1 MNRRSVFNRRFT
13 AVSAA
18 VAVGIGMIWFSA
30 RAKAQEQSGP
40 GFLAFGVV
48 GIARGETERLNVV
61 TVGVQQEILM
71 ELSFLDSQ
79 GRTLARSVERV
90 APGRA
95 VFLDLHF
102 AEHSNG
108 SNHLA
113 VRALVRF
120 TAQASPGGYIL
131 PSVEVIDDVTGRTS
145 VMDPDPA
152 G

>member
-1 MNRRSVFNRRFT
+1 
-13 AVSAA
+13 
-18 VAVGIGMIWFSA
+18 
-30 RAKAQEQSGP
+30 
-40 GFLAFGVV
+40 
-48 GIARGETERLNVV
+48 V
-61 TVGVQQEILM
+61 TIGVQQEILM

-102 AEHSNG
+102 AENSAG

-120 TAQASPGGYIL
+120 AAQPGPGGYIL
-131 PSVEVIDDVTGRTS
+131 PSVEVIDDATGRTS
-145 VMDPDPA
+145 VMDLDPA